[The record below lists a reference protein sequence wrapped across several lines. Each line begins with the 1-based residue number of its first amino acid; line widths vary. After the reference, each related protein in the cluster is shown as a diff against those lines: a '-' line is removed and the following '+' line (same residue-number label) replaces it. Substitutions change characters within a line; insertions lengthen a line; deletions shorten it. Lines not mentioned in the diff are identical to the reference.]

1 MITRIFFLFTLGL
14 TVAYSQPL
22 NVNEHLVQPL
32 NPPKDLSP
40 QKNTS
45 ITLDTTAL
53 ETQLREVA
61 QTQADLEAA
70 LADGL
75 AENHPTVKSLR
86 AKLAVLQSQIVVPP
100 KAATPESTEIFK
112 LRNEIE
118 ALKKDSKQDR
128 ELLLKEMAGMKTA
141 IEQLRD
147 ELGTLK
153 NK

>member
-1 MITRIFFLFTLGL
+1 LFALGL

-45 ITLDTTAL
+45 ISLDTTAL

-61 QTQADLEAA
+61 QTQADLKAA
-70 LADGL
+70 LANGL

-86 AKLAVLQSQIVVPP
+86 AKLAVLQSQVVVPA
-100 KAATPESTEIFK
+100 KAATPESTEICK

-147 ELGTLK
+147 ELATLK